1 MNITEQAD
9 VKISN
14 WKDDLFE
21 VEFKQ
26 GEDEAYVVAQ
36 VDCDIRRFKDGNGFQ
51 SWNDVE
57 VDGIKI
63 KLMHDYATVNNE
75 ETGVLPINAS
85 GLKHLKQQFIN
96 FLEMVNI

>member
-26 GEDEAYVVAQ
+26 GEDEAYVMAQ
-36 VDCDIRRFKDGNGFQ
+36 VDCDIRRF
-51 SWNDVE
+51 
-57 VDGIKI
+57 
-63 KLMHDYATVNNE
+63 
-75 ETGVLPINAS
+75 
-85 GLKHLKQQFIN
+85 
-96 FLEMVNI
+96 